1 MYTLQDWLVKHI
13 LASKPVGLPTDAT
26 LESIK
31 ALTAGPLWGSVK
43 IYTKE
48 PQSMGVKYGSKWL
61 LSIGEGV
68 AEEVYDPNTQSL
80 SYNRMDGIHTTD
92 TTYIPSWETLDAKLF
107 YQDNKTAFL
116 FYSVGVRPG
125 ATYPQ
130 QTNPATQQPLEY
142 HAYLAAGT
150 SVTKK
155 DNRGT
160 FVEWTF
166 AKIEEFQIPFPVQ
179 VKAGTIPEIATV
191 TLGDLAAQVKS
202 IDARLKVVEAK

>member
-1 MYTLQDWLVKHI
+1 MYPLQDWLVKHI
-13 LASKPVGLPTDAT
+13 LASKPVGLPADAT
-26 LESIK
+26 FESIK
-31 ALTAGPLWGSVK
+31 ALTAGPLYGSIK

-61 LSIGEGV
+61 LSIAEGT
-68 AEEVYDPNTQSL
+68 AEEVYDPKTQSL
-80 SYNRMDGIHTTD
+80 HYNRMDGFHTTY
-92 TTYIPSWETLDAKLF
+92 TTFIPSWETLDAKLF

-116 FYSVGVRPG
+116 FYRVGVRPG

-142 HAYLAAGT
+142 HVYLAGGT
-150 SVTKK
+150 PVTKK

-166 AKIEEFQIPFPVQ
+166 EKIEEFQVPFPVQ
-179 VKAGTIPEIATV
+179 VPAGTIPEIAT
-191 TLGDLAAQVKS
+191 TTIEDLRMKVA
-202 IDARLKVVEAK
+202 DHEARLTKVGL